1 MLAGR
6 VKRIGIAAVTLVAGG
21 WLCAARL
28 IAAPTAAQTEMLHAV
43 ESALLKGESLYKTGK
58 LNDAAAS
65 LQTAQTSL
73 AELAEAKDLARQL
86 QPLARRLVNLH
97 DNLAVEGAKV
107 SPLGAAVAS
116 LTDPSADKPMT
127 AKPTSDKP
135 EKPVK
140 PAAGR
145 PTRNTV
151 ARTQSGAAGAIS
163 FTRQVAPMLVG
174 KCGNCHVTAAKGQ
187 FSMATFASL
196 MRGSKDGAVVLP
208 GKGDGSRIVEVIE
221 SGDMPRGGGSVAKDE
236 LAMLSKWIDQGAKYD
251 GANPADSLAGLAP
264 AGAAKMEPEPML
276 NMVAASGKESVLFS
290 RDIAPVIAD
299 NCLECHGTLN
309 NPGGQLRLFSF
320 AALLKGGTSGLC
332 VQPGKPTAS
341 LIARKL
347 KGLSGA
353 KMPLRKPAL
362 SDAVIAKFE
371 KWIAEGA
378 KFDGYDPNQ
387 TMDMVAATYVASVQ
401 THEQLAAARAERARK
416 IWRLAIPDDKPIEKE
431 TKNFL
436 LMGNVGPELLGE
448 IAAVAEK
455 DAAAIARIYHLAED
469 KPLVKGKITLFVC
482 YQRFD
487 YSEFGKMV
495 EDREIPA
502 GDRGHFRY
510 NMVNAY
516 GSIVPPTNGEYSLA
530 ALVGQQVGGI
540 YIASLGR
547 PPQWFGE
554 GVGAVIGLQMDYKD
568 PRLKSWQEA
577 IPRVLGSGVKADG
590 FLTRSLP
597 EEDNEVLSMGF
608 AKTLM
613 STSGKFNSL
622 LNGLRQGEEFENAF
636 RRAYG
641 ATPAQAAMIWAA
653 KH

>member
-1 MLAGR
+1 MLVGWM
-6 VKRIGIAAVTLVAGG
+6 KKIGIAGLTLLATG
-21 WLCAARL
+21 WLSAVRSS
-28 IAAPTAAQTEMLHAV
+28 AAPTPEQTDKLHAA
-43 ESALLKGESLYKTGK
+43 ESALLKGESLYKNGK
-58 LNDAAAS
+58 FSDAAAS
-65 LQTAQTSL
+65 LQTAQASL
-73 AELAEAKDLARQL
+73 AELAEAKELGRQL

-107 SPLGAAVAS
+107 SPLGAAIAS
-116 LTDPSADKPMT
+116 LIDPSAEKPMM
-127 AKPTSDKP
+127 AKPPAEKP
-135 EKPVK
+135 EMTVK
-140 PAAGR
+140 PPAAR
-145 PTRNTV
+145 PTKMAVTRS
-151 ARTQSGAAGAIS
+151 QSGAAGAIS
-163 FTRQVAPMLVG
+163 FTRQVAPLLVG

-196 MRGSKDGAVVLP
+196 MRGSKSGVVVLP
-208 GKGDGSRIVEVIE
+208 GKGSGSRIVEVIE
-221 SGDMPRGGGSVAKDE
+221 SGDMPRGGGAVAKDE
-236 LAMLSKWIDQGAKYD
+236 LAMLSRWIDQGAKYD
-251 GANPADSLAGLAP
+251 GASQTDSLATFGP

-276 NMVAASGKESVLFS
+276 NVTAATGKESVLFS
-290 RDIAPVIAD
+290 RDIAPVIAN
-299 NCLECHGTLN
+299 NCLECHGTAN

-332 VQPGKPTAS
+332 VQPGKPAAS

-347 KGLSGA
+347 KGLAGER
-353 KMPLRKPAL
+353 MPLRKPAL
-362 SDAVIAKFE
+362 SNAVIAKFE

-387 TMDMVAATYVASVQ
+387 TMDMVAATYIAGVQ
-401 THEQLAAARAERARK
+401 THEQLAAARADRARK
-416 IWRLAIPDDKPIEKE
+416 IWHLAIPDDKPVEKE

-436 LMGNVGPELLGE
+436 LMGNVGPEILDQIG
-448 IAAVAEK
+448 AVAEK
-455 DAAAIARIYHLAED
+455 DAAAITRIYHVSED

-482 YQRFD
+482 SQRFD

-577 IPRVLGSGVKADG
+577 IPRVLASSAKPDG
-590 FLTRSLP
+590 FLTRSLA
-597 EEDNEVLSMGF
+597 EEENEVLSMGF

-622 LNGLRQGEEFENAF
+622 LNGLRQGDDFENAF

-653 KH
+653 RR